1 MATKE
6 AKTARETKKN
16 GGVVKKKRVR
26 GRRKKRSKARD
37 AHLAHMFEEGQKR
50 QERLLQAQDDRVRAT
65 CTFSPN
71 LNPDVLKRDAN
82 AYVYE
87 WGIA

>member
-6 AKTARETKKN
+6 AKKAREAKKN
-16 GGVVKKKRVR
+16 GGVVKKKRK

-71 LNPDVLKRDAN
+71 LHPDVLKRKAD